1 MGCQAALGQL
11 AELRVLA
18 GLGVAG
24 SGQQAAHIGFEL
36 VVHDG
41 IVLLIGHAQQIFLG
55 RGVELQRHS
64 GVRNNAD
71 IVVDQ
76 CADGLF
82 QPGAAK
88 GFVAGGVPDQ
98 RLHQR
103 AAHTVPVAC
112 GSPLV
117 LHHFQHDDRLIGV
130 KVDKAGHPAP
140 FELLIRHGVNDGKP
154 AVDAPFFAA
163 PQSRRCGGAVEPDA
177 AADGIVGVQRGE
189 HAAVFQLIPAC
200 LAVFSNQPV
209 IGHQLGQGFGVFAY
223 KTIKHAACSQHIHGF
238 LAPVAADLQ
247 LFDAAGQRNADVYIV
262 QGDVPLVVFVFG
274 LIVGL
279 VVVEHLGQRC
289 QLPVF
294 LQGQPRDDAKM
305 QVGHLCSF

>member
-24 SGQQAAHIGFEL
+24 GRQQAADVGLEL
-36 VVHDG
+36 VIHED
-41 IVLLIGHAQQIFLG
+41 IVLLIGHAQQILL
-55 RGVELQRHS
+55 RCGVKFQRH
-64 GVRNNAD
+64 GGIGHNAD

-82 QPGAAK
+82 QPGTAK
-88 GFVAGGVPDQ
+88 RFVAGGVPDQ

-103 AAHTVPVAC
+103 AAHAVGVAC
-112 GSPLV
+112 GRPLA
-117 LHHFQHDDRLIGV
+117 LHAFQHNNGV
-130 KVDKAGHPAP
+130 VGVQVDQVGHPAP
-140 FELLIRHGVNDGKP
+140 LELLIRHGVNDGKP
-154 AVDAPFFAA
+154 AVDASFFAV

-189 HAAVFQLIPAC
+189 HAAVFQLIPAG

-223 KTIKHAACSQHIHGF
+223 KTVKHAARSQHIHGF

-247 LFDAAGQRNADVYIV
+247 LFDAAGQRS
-262 QGDVPLVVFVFG
+262 G
-274 LIVGL
+274 
-279 VVVEHLGQRC
+279 
-289 QLPVF
+289 
-294 LQGQPRDDAKM
+294 
-305 QVGHLCSF
+305 